1 MPKYISLI
9 HRTDQGRKTIK
20 DGPNRLAASQQLAA
34 KFNCALLQFYFTT
47 GEYDQVAIIEAPD
60 DLSMAK
66 YKTAVEAIGAIHMST
81 MRLFDETE
89 YKAIAAAI

>member
-20 DGPNRLAASQQLAA
+20 DGPSRLAASQQLAG
-34 KFNCALLQFYFTT
+34 KYGCKLSQFYFTT

-60 DLSMAK
+60 ELSMAK
-66 YKTAVEAIGAIHMST
+66 YKTAVEAVGAISMST
-81 MRLFDETE
+81 MRLFDEAE
-89 YKAIAAAI
+89 YRAIADAI